1 MVWIDGS
8 KHIPRCTYTLVR
20 WRLPS
25 LPVEIA
31 PMSTHKHRLAK
42 HTSLLS
48 ALVFIGAA
56 LCGCSGVLDPA
67 GPVGSAERVIL
78 LDSLAI
84 MLAIVVPTIFCILGF
99 AWWYRAGNPRA
110 AYAPQWA
117 ESGRLELIVWSIPA
131 LVVLFL
137 GAIAWI
143 GSHELDPAK
152 PLRSDVEPLE
162 VEVVA
167 LDWKWL
173 FIYPDQSIASINRLV
188 MPVDTPVHYRL
199 TSASVLNVFW
209 VPQLGSEI
217 YAMNGMT
224 TELNLAADR
233 PVTFLGTAAH
243 FSGDGFAD
251 MMFEAQAVSAEEFA
265 TWIATVQADGP
276 ALDETAYRVLLRQS
290 SNVAPYT
297 YRTVA
302 PDLFDHITS
311 RHFPPG
317 EGPGPAQR
325 DGESTELA
333 DARAQ

>member
-1 MVWIDGS
+1 MNTQKHRFS
-8 KHIPRCTYTLVR
+8 KTVGLTSTLVF
-20 WRLPS
+20 
-25 LPVEIA
+25 
-31 PMSTHKHRLAK
+31 MT
-42 HTSLLS
+42 
-48 ALVFIGAA
+48 AA
-56 LCGCSGVLDPA
+56 SCGCSGVLDPA
-67 GPVGSAERVIL
+67 GPVGDAERTIL
-78 LDSLAI
+78 LDALAI
-84 MLAIVVPTIFCILGF
+84 MLAIVVPTILCILGF
-99 AWWYRAGNPRA
+99 AWWYRAGNARA
-110 AYAPQWA
+110 AYAPHWA
-117 ESGRLELIVWSIPA
+117 ESGRLELIVWAIPA

-137 GAIAWI
+137 GSIAWI

-152 PLRSDVEPLE
+152 PLSSNVKPLE

-173 FIYPDQSIASINRLV
+173 FIYPDQNIASINRIV

-233 PVTFLGTAAH
+233 PGTFLGIAAH
-243 FSGDGFAD
+243 FNGDGFAD
-251 MMFEAQAVSAEEFA
+251 MTFEAQAVSAEDFSRWVA
-265 TWIATVQADGP
+265 SAQAAGP
-276 ALDETAYRVLLRQS
+276 PLDEAAYRALLPQS

-297 YRTVA
+297 YRTVT
-302 PDLFDHITS
+302 PQLFDHVTS

-317 EGPGPAQR
+317 EGPGLAQR
-325 DGESTELA
+325 DGESTEL

>member
-1 MVWIDGS
+1 MN
-8 KHIPRCTYTLVR
+8 
-20 WRLPS
+20 
-25 LPVEIA
+25 
-31 PMSTHKHRLAK
+31 THKHRLGKTAG
-42 HTSLLS
+42 LS
-48 ALVFIGAA
+48 STLVLMIAA

-67 GPVGSAERVIL
+67 GPVGAAERTIL

-84 MLAIVVPTIFCILGF
+84 MLAIVVPTILCILGF
-99 AWWYRAGNPRA
+99 AWWYRAGNARA
-110 AYAPQWA
+110 VYAPHWA
-117 ESGRLELIVWSIPA
+117 ESGRLELIVWAIPA

-137 GAIAWI
+137 GSIAWI

-173 FIYPDQSIASINRLV
+173 FIYPDQNVASINRLV

-233 PVTFLGTAAH
+233 PGTFLGVAAH
-243 FSGDGFAD
+243 FNGDGFAD
-251 MMFEAQAVSAEEFA
+251 MTFETQSVSAEDFSRWVA
-265 TWIATVQADGP
+265 AVQAAGP
-276 ALDETAYRVLLRQS
+276 PLDEAAYRALLPQS
-290 SNVAPYT
+290 SHVAPFT

-302 PDLFDHITS
+302 PQLFDHITS
-311 RHFPPG
+311 RHLPPG
-317 EGPGPAQR
+317 EGPGLAQR
-325 DGESTELA
+325 DGESVELA
-333 DARAQ
+333 DARPR